1 MMINRVI
8 GKGALQGVSRN
19 RAIKRRADGRRG
31 RHQTPTVRISTLF
44 DL

>member
-1 MMINRVI
+1 MINRVI
-8 GKGALQGVSRN
+8 GKVPYRVFRVN